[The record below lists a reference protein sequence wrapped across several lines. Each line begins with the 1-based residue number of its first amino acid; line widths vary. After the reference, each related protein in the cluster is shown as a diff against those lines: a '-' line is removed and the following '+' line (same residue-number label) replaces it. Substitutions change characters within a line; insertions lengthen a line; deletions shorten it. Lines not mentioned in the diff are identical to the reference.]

1 MADKHLTIEGAE
13 PLLLFGFNDI
23 YLRRIEAAFPE
34 TSITARG
41 NRVILKGKEAKL
53 QQIEHVLSELI
64 LLLNRNGNLTENDV
78 ETVLALST
86 AKDGPARSGS
96 PGARDVVLFTPNGGM
111 IKAKTPGQAR
121 LVEEARGND
130 IAFAVGPAGTGKCV
144 VGSTLV
150 LTGDGLI
157 PIEELAAGTASGA
170 TRRERIPVTTLRGP
184 AWTSHVYNG
193 GLSPTLRLTTRHGF
207 EIEGT
212 PEHPLLTLTPEGRYA
227 WKRLEDLD
235 VGDFVGLQ
243 RGTQVFG
250 RSVAVDFTYSRRPSD
265 YSSRDVRLSE
275 LDTEFAYFMGL
286 AVGDGCLR
294 RYPDRV
300 NGALVALSTAD
311 AEVGAHVEATADRFG
326 LHAPR
331 HGYDYRIRSTQL
343 YGLLTHL
350 GVEDAPAHE
359 KRVPP
364 TILRSPKP
372 QVVAFLQ
379 GLFDADGTVDRRSG
393 SVSLSTASESL
404 AREVQLLLLN
414 LGIVAVLRRKATT
427 HRDSFTVEA
436 YGEDAE
442 RFFEEVGFRLARKQ
456 RRRRLRAC
464 RNPNLDVVPHV
475 SALIDEAVR
484 ARTLTR
490 AQHRS
495 LYDYRIG
502 RRRPSYAKLQEL
514 IGVLGDDDEPVRRL
528 RRICRDRLLW
538 SPITDRQAGFGQVYD
553 LTVPGE
559 HNFVAGGF
567 ANHNTYLAVA
577 LAVSAMKSRQVKRIV
592 LSRPAVEAGERL
604 GFLPGDFREKID
616 PYLRPLYDALE
627 DMIPR
632 EKLSA
637 YMDQNIVEIV
647 PLAFM
652 RGRAQPLSSS
662 VLTPA
667 GFRPMGSLQ
676 VGDDVIGSDGRPTR
690 VEGVYPQGVRE
701 VYEVTMSDGSRTR
714 CCGEHLWTVYT
725 PSDKRRSTGPR
736 LLRTDE
742 MIGRLRCY
750 HNHRY
755 EVPLFS
761 APVAFP
767 AQEVPVDPYALGL
780 LLGDGCLTGVGALSF
795 ATADAELVEALDE
808 RLEGVAVKPRAGYDY
823 YLSKPGYSA
832 GGGLNPLGVALREVG
847 LYGTYSYTKFI
858 PKRYLY
864 NTPDVRLALLQGLL
878 DTDGG
883 PVTQAGRT
891 CRIQYS
897 TTSPKLRDDVLFLVR
912 SLGGAATWRT
922 RPARGRRPGG
932 TADRPVHHRRDAY
945 ILNIRLPEGIA
956 PFQLERKA
964 AVYAQHGGG
973 RPMRFIHRIERVGT
987 EPTQCIRVAAA
998 DSLYATD
1005 DFILTHNTLNSAF
1018 VILDEAQNATTQ
1030 QMKMF
1035 LTRLGA
1041 NSRAII
1047 TGDVTQTDLPTRGQ
1061 SGLVQAQ
1068 RILEGVDGIAF
1079 VQFDRGDVVRH
1090 RLVKD
1095 IIEAYERHEQEEGAA
1110 SS

>member
-23 YLRRIEAAFPE
+23 YLRRIEAAFPN

-41 NRVILKGKEAKL
+41 NRVILSGKEEKL

-86 AKDGPARSGS
+86 MQDGPARSG

-121 LVEEARGND
+121 LVEEARSND

-144 VGSTLV
+144 TGDTLV
-150 LTGDGLI
+150 LTGGGLV
-157 PIEELAAGTASGA
+157 PIEELAAGTVSGV
-170 TRRERIPVTTLRGP
+170 THRKRIPVTTLRGP

-193 GLSPTLRLTTRHGF
+193 GLSRTLCLTTRHGF

-212 PEHPLLTLTPEGRYA
+212 PEHPLLTLTPEGHYA

-235 VGDFVGLQ
+235 MGDFVGLQ

-250 RSVAVDFTYSRRPSD
+250 QSTAVDFTYSRRPSD
-265 YSSRDVRLSE
+265 YTSRDVDLPE
-275 LDTEFAYFMGL
+275 LDADFAYFMGL
-286 AVGDGCLR
+286 AVGNGCVR
-294 RYPDRV
+294 RSSSHPS
-300 NGALVALSTAD
+300 GALVMLSTAG
-311 AEVGAHVEATADRFG
+311 AEVGAQVEAIAGRFG
-326 LHAPR
+326 LHARPY
-331 HGYDYRIRSTQL
+331 GYDYRIRSTQL

-359 KRVPP
+359 KRVPRP
-364 TILRSPKP
+364 VLQAPKP
-372 QVVAFLQ
+372 QVIAFLQ
-379 GLFDADGTVDRRSG
+379 GLFDAGGAVDRRSG
-393 SVSLSTASESL
+393 NVSLSTASKSL
-404 AREVQLLLLN
+404 AQEVQLLLLN
-414 LGIVAVLRRKATT
+414 LGVVTVLRRKATT
-427 HRDSFTVEA
+427 HRNRFTVEA
-436 YGEDAE
+436 YGEDAD

-456 RRRRLRAC
+456 RRRKPAAR

-475 SALIDEAVR
+475 GLLIDEAVR
-484 ARTLTR
+484 ARRLTR

-514 IGVLGDDDEPVRRL
+514 ADLLGGDDEPVRRL

-538 SPITDRQAGFGQVYD
+538 SPITDRQTGFGQVYD

-567 ANHNTYLAVA
+567 SNHNTYLAVA

-632 EKLSA
+632 EKLGA
-637 YMDQNIVEIV
+637 YMDQHVVEIV

-652 RGRAQPLSSS
+652 RGR
-662 VLTPA
+662 
-667 GFRPMGSLQ
+667 
-676 VGDDVIGSDGRPTR
+676 
-690 VEGVYPQGVRE
+690 
-701 VYEVTMSDGSRTR
+701 
-714 CCGEHLWTVYT
+714 
-725 PSDKRRSTGPR
+725 
-736 LLRTDE
+736 
-742 MIGRLRCY
+742 
-750 HNHRY
+750 
-755 EVPLFS
+755 
-761 APVAFP
+761 
-767 AQEVPVDPYALGL
+767 
-780 LLGDGCLTGVGALSF
+780 
-795 ATADAELVEALDE
+795 
-808 RLEGVAVKPRAGYDY
+808 
-823 YLSKPGYSA
+823 
-832 GGGLNPLGVALREVG
+832 
-847 LYGTYSYTKFI
+847 
-858 PKRYLY
+858 
-864 NTPDVRLALLQGLL
+864 
-878 DTDGG
+878 
-883 PVTQAGRT
+883 
-891 CRIQYS
+891 
-897 TTSPKLRDDVLFLVR
+897 
-912 SLGGAATWRT
+912 
-922 RPARGRRPGG
+922 
-932 TADRPVHHRRDAY
+932 
-945 ILNIRLPEGIA
+945 
-956 PFQLERKA
+956 
-964 AVYAQHGGG
+964 
-973 RPMRFIHRIERVGT
+973 
-987 EPTQCIRVAAA
+987 
-998 DSLYATD
+998 
-1005 DFILTHNTLNSAF
+1005 TLNSAF

-1047 TGDVTQTDLPTRGQ
+1047 TGDVTQTDLPTRAQ
-1061 SGLVQAQ
+1061 SGLIQAQ
-1068 RILEGVDGIAF
+1068 QILEGVDGIAF
-1079 VQFDRGDVVRH
+1079 VRFDKGDVVRH

-1095 IIEAYERHEQEEGAA
+1095 IIEAYERHENENDTA
-1110 SS
+1110 S